1 MAPTKLKNAIIN
13 ALRAEQQIKKHNRSN
28 EYRERALQRHI
39 DAIAEYSGS
48 IKKMNN
54 VNNAYNKFSYVND
67 KGVTRK
73 LPREGRAQ
81 QAINRVM
88 EQYINS
94 ETKKNNNNNNDEWK
108 TSPYISQT
116 IRHMQPTHKTVRHT
130 IKNYKKDILEK
141 LEKEK
146 YKHKKDGKDDKRK
159 KAIQK
164 HIDAIIKHDTPI
176 ETKAELNTLYNKAH
190 LPKKGRVYTVI
201 SKIIKPHKYN
211 TKKNTN
217 TKKNVVR
224 NIYQPNSLQQF

>member
-1 MAPTKLKNAIIN
+1 MAPIKLKNAIIN
-13 ALRAEQQIKKHNRSN
+13 ALRAEKQIKKDNRGN

-54 VNNAYNKFSYVND
+54 VNNAYNKYSYVND

-88 EQYINS
+88 EQYTNN
-94 ETKKNNNNNNDEWK
+94 ETKKNYYNNEWK

-116 IRHMQPTHKTVRHT
+116 IHHIRPTHKTIRHT
-130 IKNYKKDILEK
+130 IKNYKKDIVEK
-141 LEKEK
+141 LEQEK
-146 YKHKKDGKDDKRK
+146 KKYKKDGKDDKRK

-164 HIDAIIKHDTPI
+164 HIDAIKKQDTSI
-176 ETKAELNTLYNKAH
+176 ETKADLNMLYNKAH
-190 LPKKGRVYTVI
+190 LPKKGRVYTAI
-201 SKIIKPHKYN
+201 SKIIKPH
-211 TKKNTN
+211 N

>member
-1 MAPTKLKNAIIN
+1 MAPIKLKNAIIN
-13 ALRAEQQIKKHNRSN
+13 ALRAEQQIKKHNRGN

-39 DAIAEYSGS
+39 DAIADYSGS

-88 EQYINS
+88 EQYSSNIPVNDNNEWNTNS
-94 ETKKNNNNNNDEWK
+94 VSK
-108 TSPYISQT
+108 SISDT
-116 IRHMQPTHKTVRHT
+116 IHHMRPTHKTVRYT
-130 IKNYKKDILEK
+130 IKNYKKEILDK

-164 HIDAIIKHDTPI
+164 HIDAIKKQDTPI
-176 ETKAELNTLYNKAH
+176 ETKADLNTLYNRAH
-190 LPKKGRVYTVI
+190 LPKKGRVYTVL
-201 SKIIKPHKYN
+201 SKIIKPHKHN
-211 TKKNTN
+211 TKKN